1 MTHKAGNTI
10 PWENWL
16 YGAFFR
22 GFQKT
27 AGPRYILFIYR
38 PDVAAVLCAEG
49 VGSAARVGVDM
60 TQMFFKRCTWS
71 LSVTPFPGGMGSP
84 TLGRQHHGIGE
95 RFHPIRASAA
105 AAAAA
110 SEFSPRSGVSGCPR
124 LPSRSSRG
132 RRSRR
137 LSPPFERSRQML
149 SRLLCRWA
157 RKQRVAF
164 KDRSSAGPESAPPPL
179 LSPPCPKTPTLYA
192 TLRPLRRRREPPAP
206 PASRRDVACLGAAS
220 RALAAYGQSSSFII
234 LCRPGPAVAV
244 CNREAGRERKF
255 LKSASARTENICP
268 GGKRVPWGARGSR
281 RA

>member
-1 MTHKAGNTI
+1 MGGGWEVTHKAGNTI

-164 KDRSSAGPESAPPPL
+164 KDRSSAGPESAPPPPSL
-179 LSPPCPKTPTLYA
+179 PTLPQNA
-192 TLRPLRRRREPPAP
+192 NPPRRS
-206 PASRRDVACLGAAS
+206 PASPEAP
-220 RALAAYGQSSSFII
+220 RAPGSPRVPPGRSLPRSSFPGLGCVWTEQLIYHPVPP
-234 LCRPGPAVAV
+234 RPCGCCLQQRSWEGEKISQV
-244 CNREAGRERKF
+244 G
-255 LKSASARTENICP
+255 L
-268 GGKRVPWGARGSR
+268 GKN
-281 RA
+281 